1 MAKEATAPQSAPT
14 EAQLREL
21 AVRGE
26 ALRQQLAALEDQAQ
40 LVAELVAEARRAHAT
55 LDHLQNAKLGE
66 EILVPLGAGT
76 FVHAQVADPTKA
88 LTSIGAGVHAQIPV
102 AEAVARLQAR
112 ITNLEQASEA
122 TSKDVAR
129 LSDEM
134 ARVAAVLEPYYG

>member
-1 MAKEATAPQSAPT
+1 MAKEPEPGAPT

-55 LDHLQNAKLGE
+55 LEALVHAKPGD
-66 EILVPLGAGT
+66 EILVPLGAGS
-76 FVHAQVADPTKA
+76 FVSAQVRDPSKA
-88 LTSIGAGVHAQIPV
+88 IASLGSGVHAQLPSSDAI
-102 AEAVARLQAR
+102 ARLATR
-112 ITNLEQASEA
+112 ILSLEQASEA